1 MSDSSE
7 VKTRVC
13 QGCLLSPFLFLHAI
27 VLIDWLM
34 KTTTAGRNT
43 EIQWTLRT
51 ELDDLDF
58 ADDLVLLSHNCNQM
72 QDKSIHLAT
81 TSAAPGLREQ
91 EED

>member
-51 ELDDLDF
+51 DDLDF

-81 TSAAPGLREQ
+81 TSVAPGLREQ